1 MQSTTANAFAADLI
15 LPADVSHVATDGDAL
30 VVGANDGKE
39 TPTGDGPVGDS
50 TYLICNNQLD
60 KTLFQIYCVSK
71 GQSISPQTMK
81 NIDTVEWFF
90 GDARQ
95 MVVSSTNKLTAAG
108 FDQADKKASSSVLP
122 NSH

>member
-1 MQSTTANAFAADLI
+1 MQSTTMNAFATFLI
-15 LPADVSHVATDGDAL
+15 SPLSDVAKDGDAL

-81 NIDTVEWFF
+81 NTDTVECFF
-90 GDARQ
+90 GDA
-95 MVVSSTNKLTAAG
+95 
-108 FDQADKKASSSVLP
+108 
-122 NSH
+122 